1 MNSRTGTFLR
11 GGRRRI
17 LAMDRAGNCKKV
29 QWRICPVD
37 RRRMSAKPISQSLL
51 LKYTINQL

>member
-1 MNSRTGTFLR
+1 MDSRTGTFLR

-29 QWRICPVD
+29 QWRVCLVD
-37 RRRMSAKPISQSLL
+37 WWRKIAARQLVSL
-51 LKYTINQL
+51 YY

>member
-17 LAMDRAGNCKKV
+17 LAMDRAGNCEKV
-29 QWRICPVD
+29 QWRMFPADIW
-37 RRRMSAKPISQSLL
+37 RRNAKQISQSLL
-51 LKYTINQL
+51 LK

>member
-17 LAMDRAGNCKKV
+17 LAMDRAGNCEKV
-29 QWRICPVD
+29 QWRVCPVD
-37 RRRMSAKPISQSLL
+37 FWRTNDKQISQSLY
-51 LKYTINQL
+51 LK